1 MLNEPLKA
9 DDAKKEILRRLKVGT
24 VYTSPH
30 FRRAAAAEGLLPLAA
45 VEFLFAGFVEMVEFE
60 GGNWCYRVRNGRVVV
75 VVAFR
80 GENQL
85 DLVTF
90 IKKR

>member
-30 FRRAAAAEGLLPLAA
+30 FRRAAAADGFLPMAA
-45 VEFLFAGFVEMVEFE
+45 AEFLVAGFVQMAEFE
-60 GGNWCYRVRNGRVVV
+60 DGKWCYRVLNGRVVV

-90 IKKR
+90 FKKR